1 MRPSMTGSAPSF
13 SGATTVSQT
22 MEPKPSIWAP
32 SWILMGSPAWISVAA
47 SFSSV
52 FRGV

>member
-1 MRPSMTGSAPSF
+1 MM
-13 SGATTVSQT
+13 VSQT

-32 SWILMGSPAWISVAA
+32 SWILMASPALISVAA
-47 SFSSV
+47 SASSV